1 MITIDVAVLLGII
14 ALVLLRRPVAPRKRV
29 DTFLVMLVAFVLGIL
44 VAPTPFGEGV
54 ANVMNQ
60 LSTSI
65 SSWGN

>member
-14 ALVLLRRPVAPRKRV
+14 AFFLLRRPVAPRKRV
-29 DTFLVMLVAFVLGIL
+29 DTFFVMLVALVLGVLI
-44 VAPTPFGEGV
+44 APTPFGEGI

-65 SSWGN
+65 SNWGN